1 MPSPQP
7 PAEQKQK
14 QNPAGGHGG
23 EAAGD
28 RLLLAQGSLPDLERL
43 NREVD
48 ELLLDMLSSFLDT
61 VESLYISK
69 LPGNKSGVS
78 GEQSLPQSPGS
89 APASNTQSS
98 DVVQG
103 DHSSSPQQGWP
114 APERSVRGNTEG
126 DASINPEPWMGQE
139 SMDVAVQPSTS
150 FPVAVNVDAGPQP
163 LPEATTQP
171 ALPEVVLPGEGNQL
185 LENKGAPL
193 QTGQQL
199 SKAEEWLL
207 KKTCRKMR
215 SHQLALDSHRKDKIY
230 VVGLENRVA
239 ICTAQNHELQ
249 KKVQLLQKDN
259 TSLMEQLHKL
269 QALVRELT
277 ATDTTARCLHPAW
290 QAARGRQEEAVLE
303 RLNTES
309 EGTSL
314 QGSLNPSWGEGQS
327 LPVPD
332 LRYAFNTS
340 SSSSDPAAAAG
351 SELGPPQPQG
361 AALLQ
366 PPLALGGAGAMES
379 QEAGVGGAQHQRLYP
394 AAAAHQGDVPLAPCF
409 LPAGVRPGAPQ
420 SCVGRGSVRAQAFK
434 SSPGGW

>member
-1 MPSPQP
+1 
-7 PAEQKQK
+7 
-14 QNPAGGHGG
+14 
-23 EAAGD
+23 
-28 RLLLAQGSLPDLERL
+28 
-43 NREVD
+43 
-48 ELLLDMLSSFLDT
+48 MLSSFLDT

-199 SKAEEWLL
+199 SKAAHAVPSSIY
-207 KKTCRKMR
+207 TSPRR
-215 SHQLALDSHRKDKIY
+215 DDSI
-230 VVGLENRVA
+230 
-239 ICTAQNHELQ
+239 TAP
-249 KKVQLLQKDN
+249 
-259 TSLMEQLHKL
+259 
-269 QALVRELT
+269 
-277 ATDTTARCLHPAW
+277 AR
-290 QAARGRQEEAVLE
+290 
-303 RLNTES
+303 
-309 EGTSL
+309 
-314 QGSLNPSWGEGQS
+314 
-327 LPVPD
+327 
-332 LRYAFNTS
+332 S
-340 SSSSDPAAAAG
+340 SSPSSIIQNKFGPELLRGFPVVCSSLPAAAKHRV
-351 SELGPPQPQG
+351 QPQG
-361 AALLQ
+361 LTL
-366 PPLALGGAGAMES
+366 S
-379 QEAGVGGAQHQRLYP
+379 QTP
-394 AAAAHQGDVPLAPCF
+394 F
-409 LPAGVRPGAPQ
+409 
-420 SCVGRGSVRAQAFK
+420 
-434 SSPGGW
+434 